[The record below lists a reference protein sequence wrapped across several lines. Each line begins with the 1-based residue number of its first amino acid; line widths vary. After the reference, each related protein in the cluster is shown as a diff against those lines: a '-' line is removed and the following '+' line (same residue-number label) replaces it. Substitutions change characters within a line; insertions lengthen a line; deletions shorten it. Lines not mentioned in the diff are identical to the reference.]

1 VGSCEARCQR
11 CQIPGADG
19 SCCDG
24 CAGAGGG
31 APRDGT
37 LRGADENSCSGSA
50 DVTTCAPPRSLFL
63 CCLLACCRK
72 PRAGGSRGS
81 APGGRGGGSSSIG
94 SSGGGGGGGGGGRG
108 GESKTKVGYT
118 GKPRGEPDVYWDRLS
133 YVLTSLIGKMVKVQ
147 VREGREWWEGLFHE
161 CRTVESGMEIVLQAA
176 YNISKNPDKNMVKPT
191 ESKIISAASFLQM
204 HAVNIELERDKKK
217 GAGQRGFAT
226 DTEISGAGGF
236 GERELQRFEFDADS
250 NLDLSLDSKN
260 SGSWDQFAVNRQ
272 KFGVVSDYQEVRMP
286 RVLSILCVC
295 VCVFVCVGVS
305 GCVHTATTRR
315 RECQE
320 YSLHYVRVLGCVCV
334 CQYILCVCTHT
345 HTHIHTHVSL
355 CVFVCVCVCVC
366 VHTHTHTHT
375 SLGGLSGGLHNET
388 LYICIHMYHKYICIH
403 NIYICIHK
411 HVDTQE
417 VYTTKLDKGK
427 LTKEQQL
434 RAQEVADEIEKGG
447 RGRADEAEVCVC
459 VCRCVCVYIMY
470 T

>member
-1 VGSCEARCQR
+1 MGSCEARCQR

-286 RVLSILCVC
+286 RVLSILCACFGVCLRVSVHTVCVYTHTYTHTHTRLFVCLCVC
-295 VCVFVCVGVS
+295 VCV
-305 GCVHTATTRR
+305 
-315 RECQE
+315 
-320 YSLHYVRVLGCVCV
+320 
-334 CQYILCVCTHT
+334 CVCTHT
-345 HTHIHTHVSL
+345 HTHTHVSWWS
-355 CVFVCVCVCVC
+355 VRR
-366 VHTHTHTHT
+366 TTQR
-375 SLGGLSGGLHNET
+375 NP
-388 LYICIHMYHKYICIH
+388 IHMYTY
-403 NIYICIHK
+403 
-411 HVDTQE
+411 VS
-417 VYTTKLDKGK
+417 
-427 LTKEQQL
+427 
-434 RAQEVADEIEKGG
+434 
-447 RGRADEAEVCVC
+447 
-459 VCRCVCVYIMY
+459 
-470 T
+470 